1 MDFFNVW
8 AGDVLLM
15 GAGRMPRR
23 CCPLS
28 NLKAPSCLGRQSHHL
43 RSDPR
48 SIEMD
53 HLIPTKPFTDAIIEI
68 LPPERDTCTAADAK
82 PCLCCGRHAA
92 MDDDCCNICEEC
104 LSL

>member
-1 MDFFNVW
+1 
-8 AGDVLLM
+8 
-15 GAGRMPRR
+15 
-23 CCPLS
+23 
-28 NLKAPSCLGRQSHHL
+28 
-43 RSDPR
+43 
-48 SIEMD
+48 MD